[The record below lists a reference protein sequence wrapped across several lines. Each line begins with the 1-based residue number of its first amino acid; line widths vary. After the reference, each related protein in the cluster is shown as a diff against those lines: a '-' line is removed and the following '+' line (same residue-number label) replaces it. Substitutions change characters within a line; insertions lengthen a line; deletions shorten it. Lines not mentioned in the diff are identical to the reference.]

1 MKIIG
6 SLLVVAV
13 FTIFG
18 VSKAAELY
26 KRERTL
32 CAVLEALCYIRSE
45 LQSILTPLPVIFD
58 SLMNTAKPEMLP
70 FLEKITGGMSCIY
83 DESFSELWTDAAETL
98 CLSAS
103 QRSEVIRLGQY
114 LGRFPAAEQC
124 AAIDGCIVHLE
135 PEYMAAK
142 AAAKEGRKLWTGLGL
157 AAGLMLATVL
167 V

>member
-1 MKIIG
+1 MKILG
-6 SLLVVAV
+6 ALLVVAV
-13 FTIFG
+13 FTLFG
-18 VSKAAELY
+18 FSKAAGLY

-32 CAVLEALCYIRSE
+32 SEVLEMLCYIRSE

-58 SLMNTAKPEMLP
+58 SLMNTAKPEMQP
-70 FLEKITGGMSCIY
+70 FFKKIADGISCIY
-83 DESFSELWTDAAETL
+83 DESFSELWAAAAETL

-103 QRSEVIRLGQY
+103 QRTEVVRLGQY

-142 AAAKEGRKLWTGLGL
+142 AAAKEGKKLWTGLGL

>member
-1 MKIIG
+1 MKIVG
-6 SLLVVAV
+6 SLLIVAV
-13 FTIFG
+13 FTLFG
-18 VSKAAELY
+18 LSKAAGLY
-26 KRERTL
+26 QRERTL

-58 SLMNTAKPEMLP
+58 NLITSAKPEIKP
-70 FLEKITGGMSCIY
+70 FLEKIAGGMNCIY
-83 DESFSELWTDAAETL
+83 DESFSELWAAASETL
-98 CLSAS
+98 YLSAS
-103 QRSEVIRLGQY
+103 QRSEVVRLGQY

-142 AAAKEGRKLWTGLGL
+142 ATAKEGRKLWTGLGL